1 MSAPLACR
9 AQLAGPN
16 SSQHAKKSSGPSVAA
31 LKAAPLRGAGGLA
44 GLVWTAPALALDGAS
59 IPADGSLNFSEGFQG
74 ANYESLAAASQS
86 LAAKADLPA
95 IDLPS
100 LPAVELPAGLATFLA
115 DNGLV
120 VVGAVALAV
129 GLQFAVS
136 ALAGGAGGKAKALP
150 AAQALE
156 ALASSPSAVLLDI
169 RSKADAK
176 ASGSPDLKSLKKAV
190 VAVPLFAPVAKGAEV
205 DPAFG
210 VRVAKLRGINADTTL
225 ILLDSDGTAYG
236 VAAKAIAEALP
247 EVRSLLAVAGG
258 AEGWQAAGAPWR
270 APGAALSLSL
280 PSVDLRSIGK
290 GLDNLAEDFK
300 DAPSLG
306 KGLLGVAAIGGASF
320 LLVNQLEVLLEL
332 AGVIVA
338 GQFALRLLFAEDR
351 EKTLTEIRTIVNE
364 KVAIQDA
371 GKDIQKI
378 AATLV
383 SEAVELQE
391 GEEGAAAAKRAIE
404 GVPTAPAAAA
414 AAAPVAVVE
423 SA

>member
-210 VRVAKLRGINADTTL
+210 ARVAKLRGINADTTL
-225 ILLDSDGTAYG
+225 ILLDRQADSKPAGAPPAPPVPWLAWPTDGTAYG

-320 LLVNQLEVLLEL
+320 LLVNQVG
-332 AGVIVA
+332 AGVP
-338 GQFALRLLFAEDR
+338 LS
-351 EKTLTEIRTIVNE
+351 TTIVNE